1 MKKPK
6 EDIMQRNYTR
16 VLFSLV
22 AVAALTW
29 SLTGCFKNPT
39 DPHYIGG
46 GGYHDDDD
54 VVVINAGDTSTTGI
68 TAASSQATSQGVYLS
83 VQDQNGN
90 PITASYFTGQNFQIT
105 YNGALI
111 PSGSITVTT
120 AGGSGRSISSSLV
133 LDYSDSMG
141 SQDIVDME
149 NASAIFVNNMQ
160 AADRG
165 AIIKFGSYVYRE
177 QAYTST
183 KSLLITAITGTTSA
197 SGATALYDAIYMGL
211 TDTALESGQR
221 AVVAFTDGYEN
232 NSTYMQ
238 SDIVGYA
245 QSQGIPIYT
254 IGLGYADSA
263 SLQTIAT
270 QTNGQYY
277 EAPDSTQLAAIYQ
290 QIARIFTNTLIISWP
305 SFVYQSGAVVSITIT
320 YSCATGTYT
329 SMVIITLP

>member
-1 MKKPK
+1 MKK
-6 EDIMQRNYTR
+6 NYTR
-16 VLFSLV
+16 VLLSLV
-22 AVAALTW
+22 TVAALTW
-29 SLTGCFKNPT
+29 SLAGCFKNPT

-46 GGYHDDDD
+46 NGHHDGN
-54 VVVINAGDTSTTGI
+54 VPVNSGDASTTGI
-68 TAASSQATSQGVYLS
+68 TAVSSQATSQGVYLS

-90 PITASYFTGQNFQIT
+90 PITASYFTGQNFQVA
-105 YNGALI
+105 YNGAMI

-120 AGGSGRSISSSLV
+120 AGGSGQSISSSLV
-133 LDYSDSMG
+133 LDYSGSMG

-149 NASAIFVNNMQ
+149 DAAAIFVNNMQ

-165 AIIKFGSYVYRE
+165 EIIKFGSYVYRE

-197 SGATALYDAIYMGL
+197 SGRTALYDGIYMGL

-232 NSTYMQ
+232 NSTHTQ

-245 QSQGIPIYT
+245 QLNGIPIYT
-254 IGLGYADSA
+254 IGLGSADTA
-263 SLQTIAT
+263 SLQSIAT

-277 EAPDSTQLAAIYQ
+277 EAPDSAQLAAIYQ
-290 QIARIFTNTLIISWP
+290 QIAQIFTNTLIISWP
-305 SFVYQSGAVVSITIT
+305 SFVYQSGVVISIAIT

-329 SMVIITLP
+329 STVIITLP

>member
-1 MKKPK
+1 MKLK
-6 EDIMQRNYTR
+6 EEAMKRNCIR
-16 VLFSLV
+16 VLFSLTV
-22 AVAALTW
+22 VAALTW
-29 SLTGCFKNPT
+29 SLAGCFKNPT

-46 GGYHDDDD
+46 GGSHDDDNI
-54 VVVINAGDTSTTGI
+54 VPVNAGDSSTTGI
-68 TAASSQATSQGVYLS
+68 TAVSSQATSQGVYLS
-83 VQDQNGN
+83 IQDQNGN
-90 PITASYFTGQNFQIT
+90 PVTASYFTGQNFQVT
-105 YNGALI
+105 YNGALV

-120 AGGSGRSISSSLV
+120 AGGSGQSISSSLV
-133 LDYSDSMG
+133 LDYSGSMG

-149 NASAIFVNNMQ
+149 SAAEIFVNNMQ

-165 AIIKFGSYVYRE
+165 EIIKFGSYVYRE

-183 KSLLITAITGTTSA
+183 KSLLISAITGSTSA
-197 SGATALYDAIYMGL
+197 SGSTALYDGIYMGL

-232 NSTYMQ
+232 ASTHTQ

-245 QSQGIPIYT
+245 QSNGIPIYT
-254 IGLGYADSA
+254 IGLGYADTA

-290 QIARIFTNTLIISWP
+290 QIARIFTNTMIISWP
-305 SFVYQSGAVVSITIT
+305 SFVYQSGAMVSITVT
-320 YSCATGTYT
+320 YSCSTGTYT
-329 SMVIITLP
+329 STIIITLP

>member
-1 MKKPK
+1 MK
-6 EDIMQRNYTR
+6 RNYTR
-16 VLFSLV
+16 VLLSLAV
-22 AVAALTW
+22 VAALTW
-29 SLTGCFKNPT
+29 SLAGCFKNPT
-39 DPHYIGG
+39 DPHYLGG
-46 GGYHDDDD
+46 NGHHDDNNI
-54 VVVINAGDTSTTGI
+54 VPVNAGDTRTTGI
-68 TAASSQATSQGVYLS
+68 TAVSSQATSQGVYLS
-83 VQDQNGN
+83 VQDQDGN
-90 PITASYFTGQNFQIT
+90 PITAGYFTGQNFQIT

-111 PSGSITVTT
+111 PSGSMTVTT
-120 AGGSGRSISSSLV
+120 AGGSGQSISSSMV
-133 LDYSDSMG
+133 LDYSGSMG

-149 NASAIFVNNMQ
+149 NAAAIFVNNMQ

-165 AIIKFGSYVYRE
+165 EIIKFGSYVHRE

-183 KSLLITAITGTTSA
+183 KSLLIAAISGATSA
-197 SGATALYDAIYMGL
+197 SGSTALYDGIYMGL

-232 NSTYMQ
+232 CSTHTQ

-254 IGLGYADSA
+254 IGLGYADTT

-290 QIARIFTNTLIISWP
+290 QIAQIFTNTLIISWP

-320 YSCATGTYT
+320 YACATGTYT
-329 SMVIITLP
+329 STISITLP

>member
-1 MKKPK
+1 MKLKEEAMKK
-6 EDIMQRNYTR
+6 NYIR
-16 VLFSLV
+16 GLFSLM

-29 SLTGCFKNPT
+29 ALAGCFKNPT

-46 GGYHDDDD
+46 NHDDDG
-54 VVVINAGDTSTTGI
+54 VVTINTGDASTTAI
-68 TAASSQATSQGVYLS
+68 TAVSSQATSQGVYLS

-90 PITASYFTGQNFQIT
+90 PITASYFTGQNFQVT

-120 AGGSGRSISSSLV
+120 AGGSGQSISSSLV
-133 LDYSDSMG
+133 LDYSGSMG
-141 SQDIVDME
+141 SLNISNME
-149 NASAIFVNNMQ
+149 NAATIFVNNMQ

-165 AIIKFGSYVYRE
+165 EIIKFGSYVYRE
-177 QAYTST
+177 QAYTAT

-197 SGATALYDAIYMGL
+197 SGSTALYDAIYMGL

-232 NSTYMQ
+232 ASTHTQ

-245 QSQGIPIYT
+245 QSNGIPIYT

-277 EAPDSTQLAAIYQ
+277 EAPDSAQLAAIYQ
-290 QIARIFTNTLIISWP
+290 QIAQIFTNTLILSWP
-305 SFVYQSGAVVSITIT
+305 SFVYQSGAMLSITVT

-329 SMVIITLP
+329 STIIVTLP

>member
-1 MKKPK
+1 MKLK
-6 EDIMQRNYTR
+6 EEAMKRNYIR
-16 VLFSLV
+16 VLFSLTV
-22 AVAALTW
+22 VAALTW
-29 SLTGCFKNPT
+29 SLAGCFKNPT

-46 GGYHDDDD
+46 GGSHDDDG
-54 VVVINAGDTSTTGI
+54 VVKINTSDTSTTGI
-68 TAASSQATSQGVYLS
+68 TAVSSQATSQGVYLS

-90 PITASYFTGQNFQIT
+90 PITASYFTGQNFQVA

-120 AGGSGRSISSSLV
+120 AGGTGQSISSSLV
-133 LDYSDSMG
+133 LDYSGSMG
-141 SQDIVDME
+141 SLNISNME
-149 NASAIFVNNMQ
+149 SAAGIFVSNMQ

-165 AIIKFGSYVYRE
+165 EIIKFGSYVHRE

-183 KSLLITAITGTTSA
+183 KNLLISAITGYTSA
-197 SGATALYDAIYMGL
+197 GGSTALYDGIYMGL

-232 NSTYMQ
+232 ASTHTQ

-245 QSQGIPIYT
+245 QSNGIPIYT
-254 IGLGYADSA
+254 IGLGSADAA

-290 QIARIFTNTLIISWP
+290 QIAQIFTNTLILSWP
-305 SFVYQSGAVVSITIT
+305 SFVYQSGAMVSITVT

-329 SMVIITLP
+329 STIIVTLP